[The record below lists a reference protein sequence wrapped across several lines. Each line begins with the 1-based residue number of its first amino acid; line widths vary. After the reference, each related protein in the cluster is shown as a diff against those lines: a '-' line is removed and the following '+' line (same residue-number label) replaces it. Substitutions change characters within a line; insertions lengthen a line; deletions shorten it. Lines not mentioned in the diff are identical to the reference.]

1 MQEIF
6 QRIEKKYIL
15 TKEQKEELLNLVRA
29 HLNEDE
35 YGPSTICNIY
45 FDNENNDLVRTSI
58 DKPIYK
64 EKVRLR
70 SYNVPNK
77 DTTTFLEI
85 KKKYDGIVYKR
96 RITEKLGHIE
106 KHLINGEELNCNQQ
120 ILNEIDY
127 CFDYYKLNP
136 ALFLAYDRVAYYDN
150 KDPNFRIT
158 FDTNIIARDYDLE
171 LEKGVYGEKYCDE
184 NTYIMEVKCG
194 AGLPFWFIDAIEKV
208 KAYPASFSK
217 YGEVYEAQLPGR
229 RCEAVAR

>member
-6 QRIEKKYIL
+6 ERVEKKYIL
-15 TKEQKEELLNLVRA
+15 TKAQKEQLMQLVSS
-29 HLNEDE
+29 HLVDDE
-35 YGPSTICNIY
+35 YGPSTVCNIY
-45 FDNENNDLVRTSI
+45 FDNENNDLIRNSL
-58 DKPIYK
+58 DKPAYK

-96 RITEKLGHIE
+96 RITETLGHIE
-106 KHLINGEELNCNQQ
+106 GHIENGENLECNKQ

-136 ALFLAYDRVAYYDN
+136 ALFLAYDRVAYYDSQD
-150 KDPNFRIT
+150 KNFRIT
-158 FDTNIIARDYDLE
+158 FDTNIVARDYDLE
-171 LEKGVYGEKYCDE
+171 LEKGVYGETYCDD
-184 NTYIMEVKCG
+184 NTYIMEVKCSG
-194 AGLPFWFIDAIEKV
+194 GLPFWFISALEEV

-217 YGEVYEAQLPGR
+217 YGKVYADNFEKILT
-229 RCEAVAR
+229 V